1 MLRRGYTTQTDYRD
15 SEAQTDPATLG
26 YYYMTTIYM
35 YIIYILSSLEHT
47 LSNLY
52 FYDIIDYA
60 YDYKDVL
67 PEVSALEMLRYGP
80 GGGLPVKDEFDLQT
94 VDRLRYQKMQSD
106 NLPSVEESKR
116 TLVQNRLLGRK
127 ISDRVMNISS
137 LQNASLCN

>member
-26 YYYMTTIYM
+26 YYDMETIC
-35 YIIYILSSLEHT
+35 IYISSLDMICQICT
-47 LSNLY
+47 FIN
-52 FYDIIDYA
+52 ITDYA
-60 YDYKDVL
+60 YEYKDVL

-116 TLVQNRLLGRK
+116 ALVQNRLLGMK

-137 LQNASLCN
+137 LQNNRMKSI

>member
-1 MLRRGYTTQTDYRD
+1 M
-15 SEAQTDPATLG
+15 
-26 YYYMTTIYM
+26 
-35 YIIYILSSLEHT
+35 
-47 LSNLY
+47 
-52 FYDIIDYA
+52 DIVCQIFIFINITDYA
-60 YDYKDVL
+60 YEYKDVL

-116 TLVQNRLLGRK
+116 ALVQNRLLGMK

-137 LQNASLCN
+137 LQKMQIYVIYNINITISINYRKSTAN